1 MPPSNFLSRLPRS
14 FSDFFFPPSSPI
26 RRMPLET
33 SIPKGYEELR
43 EGLARA
49 LYRNGQ
55 VFYNPA
61 QVVNRDLSVLVLR
74 WLSRERGKNLRV
86 LEALSATGLRA
97 IRYFKEV
104 PAVTHVVAND
114 LDENAVETIR
124 RNVLHNSLDLEKD
137 ITPNHGD
144 AIEVMTLARSKEKQY
159 DVVDLDPY
167 GSAAPF
173 LDSAVQAVCDGGLLC
188 VTCTDLAVL
197 CGNSPEICYGRYAST
212 PLKGPTAHEM
222 AVRTVFAA
230 IQTAANRHSRAVE
243 AVVCVKIDF
252 YVRLFVRVRDSRHL
266 AQQTASNSSV
276 VFQCGDCGTQRYQ
289 PVGRIKPN
297 PVTNTARKKR
307 RRMEK
312 ATEVTGGVV
321 REEPTQNVSDE
332 KLPNVKQLANVKYA
346 PPVLVE
352 HTSSACHICEGQM
365 VMGGPIWSAALI
377 GEGVAASLLMEIES
391 GDGDFKARDRVG
403 ALVRLLEE
411 EVKTIPLFMH
421 LPSMCKLLR
430 VSSPPA
436 ASVRAVLL
444 SRGYE
449 VSQSHTDPQALKTTA
464 PPELVWDILRIWAD
478 KVGTPLK
485 QTMEKNSEQQESKVK
500 GNKNTSR
507 PPAGAR
513 ILRKEPILI
522 TKDEI
527 DFGVKKD
534 KFVRRGQN
542 TSNTAVRFPSNPEPF
557 WGPKARAGKRKASI
571 KSGVE

>member
-1 MPPSNFLSRLPRS
+1 MPV
-14 FSDFFFPPSSPI
+14 
-26 RRMPLET
+26 ET
-33 SIPKGYEELR
+33 SIPEGYEELR

-49 LYRNGQ
+49 LYRKGQ

-97 IRYFKEV
+97 IRYFQEV

-124 RNVLHNSLDLEKD
+124 KNVLHNNLDVEKD
-137 ITPNHGD
+137 IRPNHGD
-144 AIEVMTLARSKEKQY
+144 AIEVMTLARSKEKQF

-222 AVRTVFAA
+222 AVRTVFAS
-230 IQTAANRHSRAVE
+230 IQAAANRHSRAVE

-252 YVRLFVRVRDSRHL
+252 YVRLFVRVRDSKHL
-266 AQQTASNSSV
+266 AQQTPSNLSV
-276 VFQCGDCGTQRYQ
+276 VFQCGDCSTQRYQ

-307 RRMEK
+307 RMEK
-312 ATEVTGGVV
+312 AAENTGTVV
-321 REEPTQNVSDE
+321 GEKSALNASDE
-332 KLPNVKQLANVKYA
+332 KLSATKQLANVKYA
-346 PPVLVE
+346 PSVLVE
-352 HTSSACHICEGQM
+352 HTSSACHICGGQM
-365 VMGGPIWSAALI
+365 IMGGPIWSAAMI
-377 GEGVAASLLMEIES
+377 GEGVATSLLREIES
-391 GDGDFKARDRVG
+391 GEGVLRARGRVG
-403 ALVRLLEE
+403 ALVRLLDE
-411 EVKTIPLFMH
+411 EVRTIPLFMH
-421 LPSMCKLLR
+421 LPTMCKILR

-436 ASVRAVLL
+436 ASVRAALVN
-444 SRGYE
+444 RGYE

-464 PPELVWDILRIWAD
+464 PAELVWDILRIWAE
-478 KVGTPLK
+478 KVGSPLK
-485 QTMEKNSEQQESKVK
+485 ETMVRNPEQQEVKTNGSK
-500 GNKNTSR
+500 NASR
-507 PPAGAR
+507 SLAGER
-513 ILRKEPILI
+513 ILRVESALI
-522 TKDEI
+522 QKDEI

-542 TSNTAVRFPSNPEPF
+542 TPKAAVRFPSNPEPY
-557 WGPKARAGKRKASI
+557 WGPKARAGKRKTSV
-571 KSGVE
+571 KNEVD